1 MVFQLATRPT
11 QLGRYAL
18 PRWQTHAHHA
28 PVQGSASVEPPYPP
42 RGTGGKHPTVELSPI
57 MAIFRVSNDCHR
69 VSGTREP
76 RDSDRR
82 NTFRFFL
89 RIGVVDLVSN
99 PDFRSLGN
107 LGNSTEWCDSG
118 PGGTIGPKPFAS
130 ENRNRGNTSLSREGI
145 VWGRSFHRER
155 NCRKLPAYS
164 TPTRADD
171 KYSVP

>member
-18 PRWQTHAHHA
+18 PRWQTNARHA
-28 PVQGSASVEPPYPP
+28 PAQASASVGPPYPP
-42 RGTGGKHPTVELSPI
+42 RGMGGKHPTVESSPI

-69 VSGTREP
+69 VSGTLEP

-82 NTFRFFL
+82 NSFRFFFQ
-89 RIGVVDLVSN
+89 IGVVDLVSS
-99 PDFRSLGN
+99 PDVRGLGN
-107 LGNSTEWCDSG
+107 LGKFPEWCDSG

-130 ENRNRGNTSLSREGI
+130 ENRNRGNTPLSREGI

-155 NCRKLPAYS
+155 NCRKLPTS
-164 TPTRADD
+164 PTPARANR
-171 KYSVP
+171 PR